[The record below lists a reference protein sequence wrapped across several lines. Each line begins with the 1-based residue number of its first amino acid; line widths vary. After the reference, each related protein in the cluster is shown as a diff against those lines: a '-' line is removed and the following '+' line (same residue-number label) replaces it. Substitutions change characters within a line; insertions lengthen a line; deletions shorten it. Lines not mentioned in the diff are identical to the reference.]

1 MEAFDFV
8 SLRGITVECIVGIH
22 AHERVAVQ
30 PLECDIEVGF
40 ERRPGGFGASLDAS
54 VDYARLEG
62 MVRFVLGHGE
72 FLLLEEAAEALCS
85 TALYPH
91 EAQPALCRVEL
102 RKPLAL
108 GGRTVPAIR
117 IQRTADEC
125 IPAIET
131 NHFGTVDLLHEGPTC
146 GVYLLRIPAGGAIP
160 PHVHAWLFEAE
171 LVWDEGLELNGIPV
185 QAGMG
190 HVWPQD
196 VVHGYLNRTGKE
208 GRILCINRPRFD
220 PSDELLVSDRVGE
233 DAAAHATRYF
243 GLP

>member
-1 MEAFDFV
+1 V
-8 SLRGITVECIVGIH
+8 VECIVGIH

-40 ERRPGGFGASLDAS
+40 ERRPGGFGASLEAS
-54 VDYARLEG
+54 CDYSRLEG

-72 FLLLEEAAEALCS
+72 FLLLEEAAEALCA
-85 TALYPH
+85 TALFPH
-91 EAQPALCRVEL
+91 DAQPAFCRVEL

-117 IQRTADEC
+117 IQRSTDEC

-146 GVYLLRIPAGGAIP
+146 GIYMLRIPAGGAIP
-160 PHVHAWLFEAE
+160 PHIHTWLFEAE
-171 LVWDEGLELNGIPV
+171 LVWDDGLELNGAAVP
-185 QAGMG
+185 AGMG

-196 VVHGYLNRTGKE
+196 TVHGYINRTEREAK
-208 GRILCINRPRFD
+208 ILCINRPRFD
-220 PSDELLVSDRVGE
+220 PSDEILVTNQTGGDPT
-233 DAAAHATRYF
+233 ACATRYF